1 LTGPKGDAKMAAP
14 FHRPATAAGGA
25 ATTPARAHAME
36 VLVAETGPCSR
47 ALTVTIPPTAVQQHL
62 DEMYAS
68 AQRQVQIK
76 GFRPGKVPRAIIE
89 KHYGASILA
98 EAKEQILNR
107 FFGEACRSKEI
118 DPVGRVAIDGFEKLD
133 VKPGVP
139 LTFTAKIDV
148 RPRFELKGAKG
159 LEAPAFESTATDADV
174 DNALKEIAH
183 QKRTIQPTTEPA
195 QDGDFVKADYRFR
208 DAAGAEVLVRKD
220 VQLNTRLPIHGT
232 KEEDFKAA
240 VLGVVAGKTASIAL
254 EFPANFEKEAVRGQ
268 KGAVELTVHQVLR
281 VQAPPIDD
289 ALANT
294 LEFPDLA
301 SLRADLATRISSEK
315 QRLGKQRQEEHL
327 LQALVA
333 AHDIPLP
340 PSLVEEQQQ
349 GALAALAERMKEK
362 GAADEEIRAKLDESK
377 DEAKQEAER
386 RVRLFFLIE
395 AVARQHKIFV
405 TESDLDAELRLIA
418 QANSNEDVQFTVEQ
432 ARAFF
437 EQQNR
442 LGELRL
448 SLLERKVRDFLRE
461 NAKITDKK

>member
-1 LTGPKGDAKMAAP
+1 
-14 FHRPATAAGGA
+14 
-25 ATTPARAHAME
+25 
-36 VLVAETGPCSR
+36 
-47 ALTVTIPPTAVQQHL
+47 
-62 DEMYAS
+62 
-68 AQRQVQIK
+68 
-76 GFRPGKVPRAIIE
+76 
-89 KHYGASILA
+89 
-98 EAKEQILNR
+98 
-107 FFGEACRSKEI
+107 
-118 DPVGRVAIDGFEKLD
+118 
-133 VKPGVP
+133 
-139 LTFTAKIDV
+139 V

-159 LEAPAFESTATDADV
+159 LEAPAFEGTASEADV

-183 QKRTIQPTTEPA
+183 QKRTIQPTGDAA

-208 DAAGAEVLVRKD
+208 DAAGAEVLTRKD

-232 KEEDFKAA
+232 KDEEFKAA
-240 VLGVVAGKTASIAL
+240 VLGVVAGKTATIPI

-268 KGAVELTVHQVLR
+268 KGSVELAVHQVLR

-289 ALANT
+289 ALAKT

-301 SLRADLATRISSEK
+301 SLRADLAARITSEK
-315 QRLGKQRQEEHL
+315 QRIGKQRQEEHL
-327 LQALVA
+327 LQGLVT

-349 GALAALAERMKEK
+349 GALASLAERMKEK
-362 GAADEEIRAKLDESK
+362 GADDDEIRKKLDESK
-377 DEAKQEAER
+377 DEARQEAER
-386 RVRLFFLIE
+386 RVRLFFLVE

-405 TESDLDAELRLIA
+405 TEGDVDAELRLIA
-418 QANSNEDVQFTVEQ
+418 QANSNDDVQFTAEQ

-461 NAKITDKK
+461 NAKIVDTK